1 MSVRPATIEDASQIA
16 RVNVDSW
23 RSTYSGILS
32 EDFLAAMSYEDFET
46 RWCGRLGGESGVHGI
61 FFYVAELPAGGIV
74 GFASGGSR
82 QEEST
87 YPEYEGELY
96 TAYLLRQYQRRGLG
110 RRLLGAVA
118 RGLLADG
125 KRSMLARVLAE
136 NPSRPFYE
144 TVGGKV
150 LGSQE
155 MEIGGAALEVVVYGW
170 DDIRTLAT
178 FT

>member
-16 RVNVDSW
+16 RVHVD
-23 RSTYSGILS
+23 
-32 EDFLAAMSYEDFET
+32 
-46 RWCGRLGGESGVHGI
+46 
-61 FFYVAELPAGGIV
+61 
-74 GFASGGSR
+74 
-82 QEEST
+82 
-87 YPEYEGELY
+87 ELY

-125 KRSMLARVLAE
+125 KRSMLAQVLAE

-144 TVGGKV
+144 AIGGKV
-150 LGSQE
+150 LGGEE
-155 MEIGGAALEVVVYGW
+155 MEIGGAALEVEVYGW